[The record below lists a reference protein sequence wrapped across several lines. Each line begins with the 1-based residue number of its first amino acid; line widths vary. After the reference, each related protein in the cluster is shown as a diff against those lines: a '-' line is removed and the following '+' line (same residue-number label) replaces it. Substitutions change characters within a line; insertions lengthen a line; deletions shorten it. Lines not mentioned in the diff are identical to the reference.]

1 MDSVSA
7 VLGLRKDTDLL
18 YEEVLEESLLNRRV
32 RCLSSSVLL
41 CTLLGWRKV
50 LNFDGEVGDVVLVIE
65 RAVKEPV
72 LVPLHSTKTMAFLLC
87 FIVLIYV
94 PVVSH
99 LVILMLLDLLQ
110 CKAVRVCVVGLRLLS
125 CSFPYF

>member
-7 VLGLRKDTDLL
+7 VLGPRKDTDFL

-50 LNFDGEVGDVVLVIE
+50 LNFDGEVARGDVVLVME

-72 LVPLHSTKTMAFLLC
+72 LVPLHSTKNMAFLLC

-99 LVILMLLDLLQ
+99 LLILVLLDLLQ
-110 CKAVRVCVVGLRLLS
+110 CKAVRAEK
-125 CSFPYF
+125 